1 MSGFISQLVIEK
13 YSAVMYQ
20 QWLIHDDSCKK
31 KAGCGVY
38 GIFGI
43 FYQKTHLSLFFK
55 GSLLTAYLDLFK
67 NEKAG
72 SSRRGAVVN
81 ESD

>member
-1 MSGFISQLVIEK
+1 MMTVVRRKLDVGCMESLEFST
-13 YSAVMYQ
+13 
-20 QWLIHDDSCKK
+20 KK
-31 KAGCGVY
+31 PIV
-38 GIFGI
+38 
-43 FYQKTHLSLFFK
+43 SLFFK